1 MGGQNETHQ
10 GGRQGLGLAGE
21 SQLTVS
27 AGLLILLSLPE
38 RSLSG
43 PVVKE
48 QGGGGR
54 LDEKVK
60 GGFEARLFWHGE

>member
-10 GGRQGLGLAGE
+10 GGQQGLGLAGE

-48 QGGGGR
+48 QEG
-54 LDEKVK
+54 
-60 GGFEARLFWHGE
+60 EAAG